1 MNEKVGIVWN
11 PSKVDGEELR
21 EAFERALEGAFA
33 ADQDRPEC
41 QWFETTEED
50 PGQGAASAAIDAGCG
65 LVIAAGGDGTVR
77 AVAERLGESG
87 SPAADLG
94 IVPLGT
100 GNLLARNLGVPL
112 GDARAA
118 FERALTGS
126 GSPLDLGEVVIT
138 RASAGGGGSGPE
150 AAGGGEE
157 TGGSE
162 GSAATGD
169 STGSAGSAGRE
180 RHGFVVMVGFGI
192 DAQMIVE
199 TDDELKAKTGWLAYV
214 ESLGRA
220 ATGTEVVELSLQLD
234 DDAPITESAHT
245 VLVAN
250 CGSIQGGITLLPDA
264 APDDGELDLLVLRAD
279 DAGAWLDT
287 MRNMVWDNGLKRLIT
302 GGDKAESSGSTAHL
316 RARTVRAELPVPLAF
331 EVDGDDVGSVSA
343 FEVRILPAA
352 LRVR

>member
-11 PSKVDGEELR
+11 PSKVEGEELR

-33 ADQDRPEC
+33 ADRDRPEC

-138 RASAGGGGSGPE
+138 RAPAGEGESGPDAAGTGESEEPGGSGDP
-150 AAGGGEE
+150 
-157 TGGSE
+157 
-162 GSAATGD
+162 AATAAD
-169 STGSAGSAGRE
+169 SAGSE

>member
-1 MNEKVGIVWN
+1 MSVKIGIVWN
-11 PSKVDGEELR
+11 PSKVEERDLR
-21 EAFERALEGAFA
+21 AAVAGALDRTFPA
-33 ADQDRPEC
+33 AEHRPEC
-41 QWFETTEED
+41 LWFETSPED
-50 PGQGAASAAIDAGCG
+50 PGQGAADDALEQGCE
-65 LVIAAGGDGTVR
+65 VVVAAGGDGTVR
-77 AVAERLGESG
+77 AVAERLGGSG
-87 SPAADLG
+87 SPEADLG

-112 GDARAA
+112 GNPRAA
-118 FERALTGS
+118 FERVLQNE
-126 GSPLDLGEVVIT
+126 GSPLDLGEVRVWPV
-138 RASAGGGGSGPE
+138 ASGAGGGAGDG
-150 AAGGGEE
+150 AGDGAGGG
-157 TGGSE
+157 
-162 GSAATGD
+162 
-169 STGSAGSAGRE
+169 TGSDASAE
-180 RHGFVVMVGFGI
+180 QWHGFVVMVGFGI

-220 ATGTEVVELSLQLD
+220 SAGTEVVEFSLQLD
-234 DDAPITESAHT
+234 EEDPRTESAHT

-287 MRNMVWDNGLKRLIT
+287 MKNMVWDNGLKRLIT
-302 GGDKAESSGSTAHL
+302 RAGSAESSGSTAHL
-316 RARTVRAELPVPLAF
+316 RARTVRVELPEPLAF
-331 EVDGDDVGSVSA
+331 EVDGDDVGEVAA

>member
-1 MNEKVGIVWN
+1 MSEKVGIVWN
-11 PSKVDGEELR
+11 PSKVEGEKLR
-21 EAFERALEGAFA
+21 AALDRALASAFA
-33 ADQDRPEC
+33 APHERPEC
-41 QWFETTEED
+41 LWFETTEQD
-50 PGQGAASAAIDAGCG
+50 PGQGAASTALEAGCTV
-65 LVIAAGGDGTVR
+65 VIAAGGDGTVR

-94 IVPLGT
+94 VVPLGT

-112 GDARAA
+112 GNPRAA
-118 FERALTGS
+118 FARALTGT
-126 GSPLDLGEVVIT
+126 GSPLDLGEVRIA
-138 RASAGGGGSGPE
+138 RAEGGGGSGV
-150 AAGGGEE
+150 
-157 TGGSE
+157 S
-162 GSAATGD
+162 
-169 STGSAGSAGRE
+169 E

-220 ATGTEVVELSLQLD
+220 ATGTEVVELSLRLD
-234 DDAPITESAHT
+234 DDEPAVESAHT

-264 APDDGELDLLVLRAD
+264 LPDDGELDLLVLRAD

-287 MRNMVWDNGLKRLIT
+287 MKNMVWDNGLKRLIR
-302 GGDKAESSGSTAHL
+302 GGGTAESSGSTAHL
-316 RARTVRAELPVPLAF
+316 RARTVRAELPQPLAF
-331 EVDGDDVGSVSA
+331 EVDGDDVGEVTA
-343 FEVRILPAA
+343 FEVRILPSA